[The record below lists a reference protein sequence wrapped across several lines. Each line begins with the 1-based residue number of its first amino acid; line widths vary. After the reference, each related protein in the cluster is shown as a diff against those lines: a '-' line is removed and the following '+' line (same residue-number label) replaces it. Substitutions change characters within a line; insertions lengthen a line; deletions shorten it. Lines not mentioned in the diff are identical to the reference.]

1 MRSLLC
7 CLQRSLLGLAVVAI
21 VVTGADSANGQVQF
35 KRLDGST
42 IPQSE
47 IDQTVMRVMKG
58 AEVPGVGLALLN
70 DGKIVYVHGYGLR
83 DKEKSLPFTADTVM
97 PGASLT
103 KVAFAH
109 LVLQLV
115 DEGRLDLDKPVYQ
128 YLKKPLPE
136 YSNYKDLAND
146 PRYKLIT
153 ARMLLSHTSG
163 FPNWRWFAD
172 DKKLQIYFEP
182 GSRFAYSGEGIDL
195 LQLVVEVVTNEDL
208 EDLMQKYV
216 FKPLEMTRTSMIWQE
231 RFENDYANGYDEDGR
246 SLGQQKRKRA
256 DAAGSMQTTVGD
268 FSRFLQGV
276 MQGKRLKKETREQ
289 MIRAQIAITAK
300 HEFPTLENELSDEN
314 KSIRLSYGLAWGLYW
329 TPYGEAFFKEGHDDG
344 WRNYAVCFDKS
355 GTGMVIMTN
364 SSNGEGIYKELLE
377 RIMGN
382 TFTPIE
388 WEGFTPFDKLPPRQ
402 PVKEHKQ
409 VKVSS
414 AVLEKYA
421 GRYGELP
428 NMVLTIHREGDH
440 LAIQEN
446 GGPQQELFPES
457 ETQFFFKAGDKV
469 ISFEVD
475 ADGRVAQMILHL
487 GDQEIPIK
495 RID

>member
-1 MRSLLC
+1 M
-7 CLQRSLLGLAVVAI
+7 AFAAI
-21 VVTGADSANGQVQF
+21 AAGGPGAF
-35 KRLDGST
+35 KRLDGSA
-42 IPQSE
+42 ISQSE

-70 DGKIVYVHGYGLR
+70 DGEIVYLHGYGLR
-83 DKEKSLPFTADTVM
+83 DKEKNLPFTADTVM
-97 PGASLT
+97 PGASLS
-103 KVAFAH
+103 KVAFAY

-136 YSNYKDLAND
+136 YSNYKDLADD
-146 PRYKLIT
+146 PRCKLIT

-163 FPNWRWFAD
+163 FPNWRWFD
-172 DKKLQIYFEP
+172 EGKKLQIHFEP

-208 EDLMQKYV
+208 DDLMQKYV
-216 FKPLEMTRTSMIWQE
+216 FKPFEMTRTSMIWQE
-231 RFENDYANGYDEDGR
+231 RFENDYANGYDENGS
-246 SLGQQKRKRA
+246 SLGPQKRKRA
-256 DAAGSMQTTVGD
+256 DAAGSMQTTIGD
-268 FSRFLQGV
+268 FSRFVQGV

-289 MIRAQIAITAK
+289 MIRAQIAIAAK
-300 HEFPTLENELSDEN
+300 HEFPPFENQLTDEN
-314 KSIRLSYGLAWGLYW
+314 KAMRLSYGLAWGLYW

-364 SSNGEGIYKELLE
+364 GSNGEGIYKELLE
-377 RIMGN
+377 RIMAN

-388 WEGFTPFDKLPPRQ
+388 WEGFTPYDKLPPRQ

-409 VKVSS
+409 VNVSS
-414 AVLEKYA
+414 ATLEKYA

-446 GGPQQELFPES
+446 GGPQRELFPES
-457 ETQFFFKAGDKV
+457 EIRFFSKAGDQV
-469 ISFEVD
+469 VSFEVD
-475 ADGRVAQMILHL
+475 GNGRIAEMILHL
-487 GDQEIPIK
+487 GDTDIPIK

>member
-1 MRSLLC
+1 MRQLSSCLKRALLC
-7 CLQRSLLGLAVVAI
+7 LAVVATAM
-21 VVTGADSANGQVQF
+21 TGAASANGQAVF

-70 DGKIVYVHGYGLR
+70 DGKIVFLKGYGLR
-83 DKEKSLPFTADTVM
+83 DKEKSLPFTVDTVM

-103 KVAFAH
+103 KVAFAY

-115 DEGRLDLDKPVYQ
+115 DEGRLNLDKPVYQ

-136 YSNYKDLAND
+136 YSNYKDLADD

-163 FPNWRWFAD
+163 FPNWRWFED
-172 DKKLQIYFEP
+172 NKKLQIHSEP

-195 LQLVVEVVTNEDL
+195 LQLVVEVIANEDL
-208 EDLMQKYV
+208 EDLLQKYV
-216 FKPLEMTRTSMIWQE
+216 FKPFEMTRTSMIWQE
-231 RFENDYANGYDEDGR
+231 GLKNDYANGYDEDGR

-256 DAAGSMQTTVGD
+256 DAAGSMQTAVGD
-268 FSRFLQGV
+268 FSRFVQGV
-276 MQGKRLKKETREQ
+276 MQGKRLRKETREQ

-300 HEFPTLENELSDEN
+300 HEFPPFENELTDEN
-314 KSIRLSYGLAWGLYW
+314 KAIRLSYGLAWGLYW

-344 WRNYAVCFDKS
+344 WRNYAVCFDKM

-388 WEGFTPFDKLPPRQ
+388 WEGFTPYDKLQPRA

-409 VKVSS
+409 VNISS
-414 AVLEKYA
+414 ATLEKYA

-428 NMVLTIHREGDH
+428 DMVLTIHQEGDH

-446 GGPQQELFPES
+446 GGPQRELFPES

-475 ADGRVAQMILHL
+475 ANGRAAQMILHL
-487 GDQEIPIK
+487 GDKEIPIK

>member
-1 MRSLLC
+1 MRRLSVLSLKKILLC
-7 CLQRSLLGLAVVAI
+7 LGVA
-21 VVTGADSANGQVQF
+21 GFAAFSAGGQVQP

-42 IPQSE
+42 IPQAE

-70 DGKIVYVHGYGLR
+70 DRKIIYVKGYGLR
-83 DKEKSLPFTADTVM
+83 DKEKNLPFTGDAVM
-97 PGASLT
+97 PGASLS
-103 KVAFAH
+103 KVAFAY

-136 YSNYKDLAND
+136 YSNYKDLAGD

-163 FPNWRWFAD
+163 FPNWRRFED
-172 DKKLQIYFEP
+172 DQKLKIHFEP

-208 EDLMQKYV
+208 EELMQKYV
-216 FKPLEMTRTSMIWQE
+216 FKPFEMTRTSMVWQQ
-231 RFENDYANGYDEDGR
+231 RFENDYANGYDEDGS
-246 SLGQQKRKRA
+246 SLGPQKRKRA
-256 DAAGSMQTTVGD
+256 DAAGSMQTTIGD
-268 FSRFLQGV
+268 FSRFVQGV
-276 MQGKRLKKETREQ
+276 MQGKRLRKETREQ
-289 MIRAQIAITAK
+289 MLRAQIAITAK
-300 HEFPTLENELSDEN
+300 HEFPPFENEVTDEN
-314 KSIRLSYGLAWGLYW
+314 KAIRLSYGLAWGLYW

-344 WRNYAVCFDKS
+344 WRNYAVCFDKT

-388 WEGFTPFDKLPPRQ
+388 WEGFTPYDKLPPRA
-402 PVKEHKQ
+402 PVKDPTK
-409 VKVSS
+409 
-414 AVLEKYA
+414 
-421 GRYGELP
+421 
-428 NMVLTIHREGDH
+428 
-440 LAIQEN
+440 
-446 GGPQQELFPES
+446 
-457 ETQFFFKAGDKV
+457 
-469 ISFEVD
+469 
-475 ADGRVAQMILHL
+475 
-487 GDQEIPIK
+487 
-495 RID
+495 